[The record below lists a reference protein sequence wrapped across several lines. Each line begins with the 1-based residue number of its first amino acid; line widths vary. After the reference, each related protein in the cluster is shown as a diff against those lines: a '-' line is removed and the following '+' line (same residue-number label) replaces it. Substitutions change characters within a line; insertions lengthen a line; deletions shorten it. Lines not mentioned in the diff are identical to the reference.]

1 MNKSYIFF
9 IILFIIILF
18 SYKYKHIFNK
28 LYFIPKTIFF
38 ITSIMFLIL
47 PRHTEF
53 IPDLIINNNLNKCNK
68 NTINKLN
75 ILQDLDIIDKQK
87 ILNKQKNKCII
98 CKKVILNNEY
108 IIKYKL
114 VNKEKNKLSNYFL
127 FCNKCS
133 IIIK

>member
-47 PRHTEF
+47 PRYTEF
-53 IPDLIINNNLNKCNK
+53 IPDLIINNNLKKCNK

-108 IIKYKL
+108 IIKYKS